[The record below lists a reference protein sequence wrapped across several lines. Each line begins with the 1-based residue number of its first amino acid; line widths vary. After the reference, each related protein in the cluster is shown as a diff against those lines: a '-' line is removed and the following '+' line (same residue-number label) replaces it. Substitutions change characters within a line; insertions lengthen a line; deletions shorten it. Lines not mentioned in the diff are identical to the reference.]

1 MIDVLPLL
9 QRSLDYVAETHK
21 HKEQPYDGRLDCVHC
36 SLASSLRQAIFVL
49 GMMQKEGVPDVAVS
63 ELAERTAR
71 D

>member
-9 QRSLDYVAETHK
+9 QRSLDYVAETHR
-21 HKEQPYDGRLDCVHC
+21 HSERPHDGRLDCVHC
-36 SLASSLRQAIFVL
+36 SLASSLKQAIFVL
-49 GMMQKEGVPDVAVS
+49 GMMKGENTDVAVS